1 VTRRRPREVEPVT
14 DRLLV
19 LQGVRL
25 AVAAAIPLIP
35 LFTGNFDAALV
46 PLALAYALVVATVEV
61 TRRQLPRLDPTL
73 VLWTVLVD
81 GLVLAIAVSN
91 TGGYR
96 SPLLFLVFL
105 LVVAATLLVTYRTG
119 LGLATWCA
127 ILLLLAHAAGEADL
141 FGSKPQVSDRFAI
154 VSASTFLVFAL
165 SAAAFSS
172 VNERALRH
180 SRAQLEWVVDLDAE
194 LARARHSEELMA
206 VLVRHV
212 CGRLGFVRGVVL
224 AGRDDEW
231 SGVCDDGVVE
241 SLIEIRSPATLP
253 TLETLSSTSPL
264 LVRTLDD
271 EVLDA
276 VLPSARN
283 VVVVPV
289 AADDERFGVVAAE
302 WGGRDEARIPVLTVH
317 ALSQAASHTGSALRR
332 AALLDE
338 VERLATRDS
347 LTGIAN
353 RRLFDESLARE
364 AARAERLQTPLSLV
378 VFDVDHFKQINDT
391 FGHVTGDALLREI
404 AESIVS
410 CTKSFDV
417 AARYGGDE
425 FMLLLPGC
433 GDADAV
439 GVAER
444 VRAEIGRRVQAVA
457 VTVSAG
463 LATMPDNA
471 DDAERLVSAADGALY
486 EAKRS
491 GRDRVVAST
500 RAASA
505 PSAVVRLSEAPLARG
520 A

>member
-1 VTRRRPREVEPVT
+1 
-14 DRLLV
+14 
-19 LQGVRL
+19 
-25 AVAAAIPLIP
+25 
-35 LFTGNFDAALV
+35 
-46 PLALAYALVVATVEV
+46 
-61 TRRQLPRLDPTL
+61 
-73 VLWTVLVD
+73 
-81 GLVLAIAVSN
+81 
-91 TGGYR
+91 
-96 SPLLFLVFL
+96 
-105 LVVAATLLVTYRTG
+105 
-119 LGLATWCA
+119 
-127 ILLLLAHAAGEADL
+127 
-141 FGSKPQVSDRFAI
+141 
-154 VSASTFLVFAL
+154 
-165 SAAAFSS
+165 
-172 VNERALRH
+172 
-180 SRAQLEWVVDLDAE
+180 
-194 LARARHSEELMA
+194 MA

-224 AGRDDEW
+224 ARRDDEW
-231 SGVCDDGVVE
+231 WGVCDDGVVE
-241 SLIEIRSPATLP
+241 SLIEIRRAATLP
-253 TLETLSSTSPL
+253 VLETLSSNSPL
-264 LVRTLDD
+264 LVRTLED

-276 VLPSARN
+276 VLPTARN

-289 AADDERFGVVAAE
+289 AADDEPFGVVAAE

-317 ALSQAASHTGSALRR
+317 ALSQAAMHTGAALRR

-364 AARAERLQTPLSLV
+364 TARAERLQAPLSLV

-433 GDADAV
+433 GDVDAI

-471 DDAERLVSAADGALY
+471 HDAERLVSAADGALY
-486 EAKRS
+486 DAKRS

-505 PSAVVRLSEAPLARG
+505 PSAVVRLNEAPLARG